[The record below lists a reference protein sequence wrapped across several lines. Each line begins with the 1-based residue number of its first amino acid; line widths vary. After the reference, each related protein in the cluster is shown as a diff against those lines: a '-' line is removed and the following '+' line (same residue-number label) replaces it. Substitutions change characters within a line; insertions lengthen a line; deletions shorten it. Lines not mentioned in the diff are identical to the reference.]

1 MKRRRS
7 REHALKILYMS
18 DIRGENPIDLID
30 EYWTMNENEEQDV
43 KNFAEKIVKGV
54 FENKENIDKKISSTI
69 VNWDFNRL
77 GVIDR
82 NILRIGTYELLFEET
97 IPAAVSIN
105 EAIETAKKYGTEDSP
120 KFINGVLHKIKDN
133 IKKQ

>member
-82 NILRIGTYELLFEET
+82 NILRIGTYELLFEEK
-97 IPAAVSIN
+97 IPAVVSIN
-105 EAIETAKKYGTEDSP
+105 EAIEIAKKYGTEDSP

>member
-1 MKRRRS
+1 MKRRRG
-7 REHALKILYMS
+7 REHALKILYMA
-18 DIRGENPIDLID
+18 DIRDENPLDLID
-30 EYWTMNENEEQDV
+30 EYWLMNGDEEQDV

-54 FENKENIDKKISSTI
+54 FENKENVDKNISSTI

-82 NILRIGTYELLFEET
+82 NILRIGTYELLFEEK
-97 IPAAVSIN
+97 IPAVVSIN
-105 EAIETAKKYGTEDSP
+105 EAIEIAKKYGTEDSP

>member
-120 KFINGVLHKIKDN
+120 KFINGVLHKIKNN

>member
-30 EYWTMNENEEQDV
+30 EYWIMNENEEQDV
-43 KNFAEKIVKGV
+43 KNFTEKIVKGV